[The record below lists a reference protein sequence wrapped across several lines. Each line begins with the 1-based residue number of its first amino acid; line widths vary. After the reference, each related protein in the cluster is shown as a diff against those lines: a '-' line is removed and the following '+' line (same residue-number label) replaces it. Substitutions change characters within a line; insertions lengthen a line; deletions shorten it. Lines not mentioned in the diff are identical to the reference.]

1 MDGADGVS
9 IRFDTDLVPV
19 PEPFADLVRRHL
31 HARPN
36 MMTASNQDS
45 TWLFLAIGPDSRC
58 TTTT

>member
-1 MDGADGVS
+1 MAPMACQ

-45 TWLFLAIGPDSRC
+45 TWLFLVIGPDSRC